1 MELDPGA
8 EVEVTEL
15 HRGQAVL
22 EHAED
27 VLWLEVTVGDPL
39 GVEELQSGDHIG
51 DDGGCLLLSED
62 SPLLDVV
69 QKLASRYFL
78 KHQVKLV
85 CLIKILDK
93 LDDVLVT
100 LTSMEEVNLL
110 EDPAPAVRRNLVD
123 NLYCVLDP
131 GEDVDAVLNP
141 GVGPLSQDLAQ
152 AVQLLE
158 GVRGKTGGRWRFL
171 LPPSGEDGSL
181 FPGRGREIIRKRE
194 RRVGAR

>member
-1 MELDPGA
+1 MEFDPGA

-27 VLWLEVTVGDPL
+27 VLWLEVTMGDPL
-39 GVEELQSGDHIG
+39 GVEELQGGDHIR
-51 DDGGCLLLSED
+51 DDGGCLLLRED

-69 QKLASRYFL
+69 QKLTSGHFL

-85 CLIKILDK
+85 RLFKILDK

-110 EDPAPAVRRNLVD
+110 EDPAPAVRGNLVD
-123 NLYCVLDP
+123 DFHCVLDLS
-131 GEDVDAVLNP
+131 EDVDAGLDP
-141 GVGPLSQDLAQ
+141 GVGPLAQHLAQ

-158 GVRGKTGGRWRFL
+158 GV
-171 LPPSGEDGSL
+171 
-181 FPGRGREIIRKRE
+181 
-194 RRVGAR
+194 